1 MLLDRPENAD
11 ALLVLAHGAGA
22 GMRHTFMQAVAGRLM
37 DRGIAVLRW
46 EFPYMREGRGRPDRP
61 NVAVPAVAE
70 AIQEA
75 RRREPDLPIFAGGKS
90 FGGRMTSHAAAE
102 GLLNEVSALVFL
114 GFPLHPAGRPGT
126 SRGLHLVDVP
136 HPMLFVQG
144 TRDKLAD
151 LELLTPLVA
160 TLGGATTLHIE
171 EGADHGFHVLKRS
184 GRTDDQVLDSV
195 AEAVAGWMRER
206 SGSLG

>member
-1 MLLDRPENAD
+1 MLLDRPAQAD

-22 GMRHTFMQAVAGRLM
+22 GMRHAFMQAAAVRLM

-70 AIQEA
+70 AVQEA
-75 RRREPDLPIFAGGKS
+75 RRREPDLPLFAGGKS

-102 GLLNEVSALVFL
+102 GLLGEVAGLVFL

-126 SRGLHLVDVP
+126 SRGSHLVDVP

-160 TLGGATTLHIE
+160 TLGGAATLHVE
-171 EGADHGFHVLKRS
+171 EGADHGFHVLRRS
-184 GRTDDQVLDSV
+184 GRTDGEVLDSV
-195 AEAVAGWMRER
+195 ADAVAGWVRER
-206 SGSLG
+206 SRGAG